1 MKFVVRDTPQ
11 TPADALRQLL
21 SEAEKLAANLPGA
34 GASAARLL
42 TLLDE
47 IEAEYRRLKELGID
61 LRPEETRRESL
72 HAALRQRKARLL
84 AELRAAGG
92 LAALRAQRTPPR
104 EAWWWFLDEELA
116 QERRRRLR
124 RLGLLVGIA
133 AGVLI
138 IAVVVMYVI
147 ARPDPIVLATSRNLN
162 RAQDYIL
169 QGKLSEAVPLME
181 ENIRLD
187 PQNPEWYIRL
197 GVLAEVTGD
206 AAKAQGAFSRGR
218 ELTADEAAFLTERAQ
233 YYNEVNAFA
242 PALADASEAVRLRPD
257 SAMAHLMLGRALAG
271 LQRYPEAIAAYEQAV
286 ALAEN
291 TDQTLYVM
299 AKVELGYLLQ
309 SLQALTPAAP

>member
-169 QGKLSEAVPLME
+169 QGKLSEAVPLWRKTSAWTRRTP
-181 ENIRLD
+181 NGTSGWGFWQRL
-187 PQNPEWYIRL
+187 PAMRPKR
-197 GVLAEVTGD
+197 
-206 AAKAQGAFSRGR
+206 
-218 ELTADEAAFLTERAQ
+218 RA
-233 YYNEVNAFA
+233 
-242 PALADASEAVRLRPD
+242 PS
-257 SAMAHLMLGRALAG
+257 
-271 LQRYPEAIAAYEQAV
+271 
-286 ALAEN
+286 
-291 TDQTLYVM
+291 
-299 AKVELGYLLQ
+299 
-309 SLQALTPAAP
+309 PAAGS

>member
-1 MKFVVRDTPQ
+1 MKFVVRETPQ
-11 TPADALRQLL
+11 TPADTLRQLL
-21 SEAEKLAANLPGA
+21 TEAEKLAVNLPGA

-47 IEAEYRRLKELGID
+47 IDAEYCRLKELGVD
-61 LRPEETRRESL
+61 LRPEETRLESL
-72 HAALRQRKARLL
+72 HAALRRRKARFL

-92 LAALRAQRTPPR
+92 LAALRASRAPSR

-116 QERRRRLR
+116 QERRRRLQR
-124 RLGLLVGIA
+124 WGLVAGIVA
-133 AGVLI
+133 VVLI
-138 IAVVVMYVI
+138 IAGVIMYIV
-147 ARPDPIVLATSRNLN
+147 ARPDPVVLATSRNLN

-169 QGKLSEAVPLME
+169 QGKPAEAIPLME

-206 AAKAQGAFSRGR
+206 APKAQEAFSRGR
-218 ELTADEAAFLTERAQ
+218 ELAGDEAAFLTERAQ
-233 YYNEVNAFA
+233 YYNEVNAFEQ
-242 PALADASEAVRLRPD
+242 ALADAGQAVRLRPD

-271 LQRYPEAIAAYEQAV
+271 LRRYSEAVTAYEQAV

-309 SLQALTPAAP
+309 SLPALTPAAP